1 MIQCVWDE
9 CDRALSSLQ
18 RDNGERHS
26 IECYGSLVRYGRNK
40 LLRQLNGQQNPF
52 PILLQRDYLSHPF
65 HMPLDH
71 VPLKTIVGT
80 QGSLEVHT
88 LPFPDGPERALAL
101 SFPHHIE
108 CQRLR
113 IQFDHCETHTCY
125 CNAGTHGDIHEERRA
140 RERKPATVDREH
152 CCRFLNNP
160 RKHGK
165 EVYTSPVREERK
177 REEIQKQKRKQMC
190 GKNLFFPLPSPLSR
204 AIDPRQGALFLIS
217 SSSRSCFAQ
226 GVFFDLSQMDKIV
239 IKGAKMHNLKNIN
252 VEIPRNKMTVITGLS
267 GSGKSSLAFDTI
279 FAEGQ
284 RRYVESLS
292 AYARQFIAQM
302 EKPDV
307 ESIEGLSPAISI
319 DQKTAPRNPRSTVG
333 TVTEIYDYM
342 RLLWAKVGRVHCPI
356 CGTPLEKQPS
366 SKIVE
371 TIAAMEKGTKIFLL
385 APLVEDRKGEH
396 IKVLEMIRREGFV
409 RMRIDGQIVTV
420 DEDIPLDPK
429 KKHTIE
435 IVVDR
440 MIVQDLE
447 VKEGQVNPNRTRL
460 ADSVELSLKKGDGSM
475 IVLEADTGAIHRFCE
490 DFACPDHPD
499 VEIPRIEPRS
509 FSFNSPQGACSTCHG
524 LGTILQVD
532 DGTLVP
538 NPKLSLAEGAI
549 HPWTTSAS
557 RMGYMM
563 KILDAVAKDAGFSM
577 HKSWDTLPKEVQNI
591 VLFGYEKKLGV
602 EYESASFDGTYETT
616 YEGVIPNLERR
627 HRETDSSYV
636 RQQIE
641 DYMLELPC
649 HECEGKRLKKEI
661 LGVTVGN
668 RDIVSVTDMS
678 TDDAKTFFQSLLP
691 EREHREDI
699 RIFKEIPPLTHYEY
713 AIVKKVLREI
723 IARLTFLENVGLTYL
738 TLARSAATLSGG
750 EAQRIRLAT
759 QIGSALQGVLYVL
772 DEPSIGLHQRD
783 NARLIATM
791 IKLRDLGNTVIV
803 VEHDE
808 ETIQSADYLLEIGPG
823 AGKYGGEIVAQ
834 GEPKDLIANKN
845 SVTGQYLS
853 GKKAISIPKKRR
865 KGNGKKIHIT
875 DAYHH
880 NLQHIDVEFPLGC
893 LIGVTGV
900 SGSGKSSLV
909 HGILAPELLR
919 VLNNAKSKPQNVG
932 KIEGLNHLDKAI
944 VIDQSP
950 IGRTPRS
957 NPATYTGIFTDVRDL
972 FAGTPE
978 AKLRGYKPGRFS
990 FNVKGGRCEE
1000 CEGDGLK
1007 RIEMHFLPDVY
1018 VTCESCKG
1026 ERYNRETLEVTQ
1038 KGKNIA
1044 NVLDMTVRESLEFFS
1059 AIPAIKKKLQT
1070 LEDVGLGYIHLGQSA
1085 TTLSGG
1091 EAQRIKLAT
1100 ELMRRAT
1107 GNTFYIL
1114 DEPTTGLHFDDIEK
1128 LLTVLQRL
1136 VDKGNTV
1143 LVIEHNLDVIKSV
1156 DYIIDMGPDGGNGGG
1171 LIVATGIP
1179 EEVAKNT
1186 KSYTGEYLKR
1196 MFERQKR

>member
-1 MIQCVWDE
+1 
-9 CDRALSSLQ
+9 
-18 RDNGERHS
+18 
-26 IECYGSLVRYGRNK
+26 
-40 LLRQLNGQQNPF
+40 
-52 PILLQRDYLSHPF
+52 
-65 HMPLDH
+65 
-71 VPLKTIVGT
+71 
-80 QGSLEVHT
+80 
-88 LPFPDGPERALAL
+88 
-101 SFPHHIE
+101 
-108 CQRLR
+108 
-113 IQFDHCETHTCY
+113 
-125 CNAGTHGDIHEERRA
+125 
-140 RERKPATVDREH
+140 
-152 CCRFLNNP
+152 
-160 RKHGK
+160 
-165 EVYTSPVREERK
+165 
-177 REEIQKQKRKQMC
+177 
-190 GKNLFFPLPSPLSR
+190 
-204 AIDPRQGALFLIS
+204 
-217 SSSRSCFAQ
+217 
-226 GVFFDLSQMDKIV
+226 
-239 IKGAKMHNLKNIN
+239 MHNLKNVN

-292 AYARQFIAQM
+292 AYARQFISQM

-319 DQKTAPRNPRSTVG
+319 DQKTASRNPRSTVG

-342 RLLWAKVGRVHCPI
+342 RLLWAKAGKVHCTM
-356 CGTPLEKQPS
+356 CEKLLEQQSPS
-366 SKIVE
+366 TIVD
-371 TIAAMEKGTKIFLL
+371 TIAGMEKDTKIFLL
-385 APLVEDRKGEH
+385 APIVENRKGEH
-396 IKVLEMIRREGFV
+396 IKMIDMIRREGFV
-409 RMRIDGQIVTV
+409 RMRIDGEIVTV
-420 DEDIPLDPK
+420 DEDVVLDPK
-429 KKHTIE
+429 QKHTIQ

-440 MIVQDLE
+440 MVVRDLDVQE
-447 VKEGQVNPNRTRL
+447 EGVNPNRTRL
-460 ADSVELSLKKGDGSM
+460 ADSVELSLKKGEGSM
-475 IVLEADTGAIHRFCE
+475 IVLEADTGKEHRFSE
-490 DFACPDHPD
+490 DFTCPDHPD
-499 VEIPRIEPRS
+499 IAVPRIEPRS
-509 FSFNSPQGACSTCHG
+509 FSFNSPEGACEVCHG

-532 DGTLVP
+532 EASLIP

-557 RMGYMM
+557 RMGYMNT
-563 KILDAVAKDAGFSM
+563 ILEALAEDLGFNINDSWKD
-577 HKSWDTLPKEVQNI
+577 LPEDVRNV
-591 VLFGYEKKLGV
+591 VLNGYDKKLKVDFASSSV
-602 EYESASFDGTYETT
+602 ETTYETT
-616 YEGVIPNLERR
+616 FEGVTENLQRR

-649 HECEGKRLKKEI
+649 PSCGGKRLKKEI
-661 LGVTVGN
+661 LGVTVGSK
-668 RDIVSVTDMS
+668 DIVQITEMS
-678 TDDAKTFFQSLLP
+678 IDEVKVFFQSLLP
-691 EREHREDI
+691 PKEREKDLEVNAD
-699 RIFKEIPPLTHYEY
+699 IPPVSTYEY

-723 IARLTFLENVGLTYL
+723 IMRLSFLENVGLTYL
-738 TLARSAATLSGG
+738 TLSRSAATLSGG

-759 QIGSALQGVLYVL
+759 QIGSALEGVLYVL

-791 IKLRDLGNTVIV
+791 AKLRDLGNTVIV

-834 GEPKDLIANKN
+834 GDPRALIENRN
-845 SVTGQYLS
+845 SVTGKYLS
-853 GKKAISIPKKRR
+853 GEKCIGIPKKRR
-865 KGNGKKIHIT
+865 TGNGKQISVK
-875 DAYHH
+875 DAHHH

-893 LIGVTGV
+893 FIGITGV

-909 HGILAPELLR
+909 HGILGPELQR
-919 VLNNAKSKPQNVG
+919 VLNKAKSKPQNYG
-932 KIEGLNHLDKAI
+932 SIEGIQHLDKAI

-957 NPATYTGIFTDVRDL
+957 NPATYTGIFTDIRDM
-972 FAGTPE
+972 FSGTPE
-978 AKLRGYKPGRFS
+978 SKLRGYKPGRFS
-990 FNVKGGRCEE
+990 FNVKGGRCEA

-1018 VTCESCKG
+1018 VTCETCKG
-1026 ERYNRETLEVTQ
+1026 QRYNRETLEVTH

-1044 NVLDMTVRESLEFFS
+1044 DVLDMTVRESLDFFS
-1059 AIPAIKKKLQT
+1059 AIPTLKKKLQT

-1114 DEPTTGLHFDDIEK
+1114 DEPTTGLHFDDIDK

-1156 DYIIDMGPDGGNGGG
+1156 DHIIDIGPDGGHDGGKVIAVG
-1171 LIVATGIP
+1171 TPEQVA
-1179 EEVAKNT
+1179 EVKE
-1186 KSYTGEYLKR
+1186 SYTGEYLKKMLNR
-1196 MFERQKR
+1196 RK